1 MAAETTID
9 RLVGDWRIVQLR
21 AGHRFSTDD
30 FLTAWLAVDSH
41 PGARRL
47 LDLGAG
53 IGSVG
58 LMTLYHLSRD
68 AHLTM
73 VEAQEVS
80 HALAKETVHLNAL
93 ANVTAIL
100 GDLRET
106 TLRGPFD
113 LITGSPPYIP
123 PGKGIASSNPQRA
136 HARIE
141 LRGDVFDYCRAAARI
156 LEPDGVFCFCH
167 AAQDARPDQAV
178 AAAGLTLTRRV
189 DVYFRRGREPTI
201 ALFEA
206 RPRGAPGPDER
217 IVVREDDGEWTA
229 QYRAIRERMK
239 APVW

>member
-1 MAAETTID
+1 MSSETTID

-30 FLTAWLAVDSH
+30 FLTAWLAVEAQPS
-41 PGARRL
+41 ALRL

-80 HALAKETVHLNAL
+80 HTLANETVRLNAL
-93 ANVTAIL
+93 SNVTAIV
-100 GDLRET
+100 GDLRDT
-106 TLRGPFD
+106 HLDDSFD
-113 LITGSPPYIP
+113 LVTGSPPYIP
-123 PGKGIASSNPQRA
+123 EGKGIASSNSQRA

-141 LRGDVFDYCRAAARI
+141 LRGDVFDYCRAAASV
-156 LEPDGVFCFCH
+156 LASDGAFCFCH
-167 AAQDARPDQAV
+167 AAQDPRPDQAIT
-178 AAAGLTLTRRV
+178 AAGLTLVRRV
-189 DVYFRRGREPTI
+189 DVYFRRGRAPTI

-206 RPRGAPGPDER
+206 RHAGSRRPDESV
-217 IVVREDDGEWTA
+217 IVREDDGEWTE
-229 QYRAIRERMK
+229 QYRAIRERMA

>member
-1 MAAETTID
+1 MSAETTID

-30 FLTAWLAVDSH
+30 FLTAWLAVESQ
-41 PGARRL
+41 PNALRL

-58 LMTLYHLSRD
+58 LITLYHLSRD

-73 VEAQEVS
+73 VEAQDVS
-80 HALAKETVHLNAL
+80 HALAKETVALNAL
-93 ANVTAIL
+93 THVTAIL

-106 TLRGPFD
+106 TLEGSFD
-113 LITGSPPYIP
+113 LVTGSPPYIP

-141 LRGDVFDYCRAAARI
+141 LRGDVFDYCVAAARV
-156 LEPDGVFCFCH
+156 LTADGAFCFCH
-167 AAQDARPDQAV
+167 AAQDPRPDQAI
-178 AAAGLTLTRRV
+178 AAAGLALVRRV

-201 ALFEA
+201 ALSEA
-206 RPRGAPGPDER
+206 RRGGGRVPEQKV
-217 IVVREDDGEWTA
+217 VVREDDGEWTEH
-229 QYRAIRERMK
+229 YRALRVRMN

>member
-1 MAAETTID
+1 METTID

-30 FLTAWLAVDSH
+30 FLTAWLAVEAQ
-41 PGARRL
+41 PKALRL

-58 LMTLYHLSRD
+58 LMTLYHLSRE

-80 HALAKETVHLNAL
+80 HALANETVQMNAL

-100 GDLRET
+100 GDLREMR
-106 TLRGPFD
+106 LEREFD

-123 PGKGIASSNPQRA
+123 EGKGIASSNPQRA

-141 LRGDVFDYCRAAARI
+141 LRGDVFDYCTAAAGV
-156 LEPDGVFCFCH
+156 LEPDGAFCFCH
-167 AAQDARPDQAV
+167 AAQDPRPEQAI
-178 AAAGLTLTRRV
+178 AGAGLTLVRRV

-206 RPRGAPGPDER
+206 RRTGTRVPDQT
-217 IVVREDDGEWTA
+217 IIVREDDGEWTE

>member
-1 MAAETTID
+1 MSAETTID

-21 AGHRFSTDD
+21 TGHRFSTDD
-30 FLTAWLAVDSH
+30 FLTAWLAVD
-41 PGARRL
+41 ARPDALHL
-47 LDLGAG
+47 LDLGSG

-80 HALAKETVHLNAL
+80 HALAEQTVALNAL
-93 ANVTAIL
+93 PNVTAIL
-100 GDLRET
+100 GDLRDTVPE
-106 TLRGPFD
+106 GPFD
-113 LITGSPPYIP
+113 LVTGSPPYIP

-141 LRGDVFDYCRAAARI
+141 LRGDVFDYCAAAARA
-156 LEPDGVFCFCH
+156 LTEDGVFCFCH
-167 AAQDARPDQAV
+167 AAQDPRPDQAI
-178 AAAGLTLTRRV
+178 AAAGLTLVRRV
-189 DVYFRRGREPTI
+189 DVFFRRGREPTI

-206 RPRGAPGPDER
+206 RRSGTRVPDQK

-229 QYRAIRERMK
+229 QYRAIRERMS
-239 APVW
+239 ALVW

>member
-1 MAAETTID
+1 METTID

-21 AGHRFSTDD
+21 TGHRFSTDD
-30 FLTAWLAVDSH
+30 FLTAWLAVDAY
-41 PGARRL
+41 PQALRL

-68 AHLTM
+68 AHLPM

-80 HALAKETVHLNAL
+80 HALAKETVRLNDL
-93 ANVTAIL
+93 SNVTAIL
-100 GDLRET
+100 GDLREVD
-106 TLRGPFD
+106 LEGPFD
-113 LITGSPPYIP
+113 LVTGSPPYIP

-141 LRGDVFDYCRAAARI
+141 LRGDVFDYCVVAARV
-156 LEPDGVFCFCH
+156 LADDGVFCFCH
-167 AAQDARPDQAV
+167 AAQDPRPEQAISV
-178 AAAGLTLTRRV
+178 AGLTLTRRV

-206 RPRGAPGPDER
+206 RRSGARVPDQT
-217 IVVREDDGEWTA
+217 IVVREEDGEWTE
-229 QYRAIRERMK
+229 QYRAIRERM
-239 APVW
+239 AALVW